1 MPRVGITIG
10 LDALLATFIVV
21 SAPAFGQDAEERIK
35 ESTCAGPTRSLGSR
49 TGPRRRACS
58 EAVTSPTGHPTEEVS
73 RGIFVPVITDR
84 AGPPR
89 FRRSGASRPV
99 GRMELLAGTR
109 SSGASIL
116 PRVALLCGG
125 GLSFP
130 ATHSHTLKKKVV
142 QKMRQKVVRR
152 AVLFLVSVALASVA
166 LGGVA
171 AAHPLDP
178 PFESDITQ
186 DKIINFCNPD
196 PVRPGLFRQ
205 AISDWNSYAVD
216 NSVPVI
222 VDVTDSE
229 GAFCELRPEWQGGD
243 SAPYLAQVDFRT
255 HPDDLDLSE
264 GFKGLERDQE
274 GATLRH
280 ELGHAAVG
288 LGHNEMCAE
297 SIMPTWEFCR
307 DNGTPRRATVG
318 PHDAEDRLAYWNG
331 PTAIYPRPNKCWTN
345 EDADRNGV
353 CDRFGPPLGSPRALR
368 AESAGPKPVEAPPN
382 LKN

>member
-1 MPRVGITIG
+1 M
-10 LDALLATFIVV
+10 DLLAH
-21 SAPAFGQDAEERIK
+21 AA
-35 ESTCAGPTRSLGSR
+35 
-49 TGPRRRACS
+49 
-58 EAVTSPTGHPTEEVS
+58 
-73 RGIFVPVITDR
+73 
-84 AGPPR
+84 
-89 FRRSGASRPV
+89 
-99 GRMELLAGTR
+99 

-116 PRVALLCGG
+116 PRLRLLCGG

-130 ATHSHTLKKKVV
+130 ATLKKKVV
-142 QKMRQKVVRR
+142 HKMRQKVVRR
-152 AVLFLVSVALASVA
+152 AVLFLASVALASVA

-171 AAHPLDP
+171 AAHELG
-178 PFESDITQ
+178 FESDITQ

-243 SAPYLAQVDFRT
+243 SASYLAQVDFNA
-255 HPDDLDLSE
+255 HPDNLDLSDR
-264 GFKGLERDQE
+264 FKELERGQE

-288 LGHNEMCAE
+288 LDHNEMCAE

-331 PTAIYPRPNKCWTN
+331 PTPLYPIRNKCWTN

-353 CDRFGPPLGSPRALR
+353 CDRFGPPNVGVPQTMRAAQR
-368 AESAGPKPVEAPPN
+368 AGATPVEAPPN